1 VKEKRET
8 GGVRIGPYW
17 VKQGEERLL
26 PATGLALVGQ
36 MLGRSKLTAE
46 ADTLKLKERPEPAI
60 PSRDVILS
68 YIGLLVQGHTDY
80 DDVRMLKEDEE
91 ASKLNL
97 GLCTGV
103 PGEATLR
110 QRMDQIGERLRG
122 VIVRSN
128 ADMFQKNKVHVS
140 ANERG
145 YVPVDIDVTP
155 MDNSDT
161 KKEGV
166 SRTYAGYDGYA
177 PIVAYAGTEG
187 YMVNVELRE
196 GKQHCQ
202 RGTPD
207 FLWETLQQARVIAGQ
222 GARLLVRLDSGNDA
236 AENIGVCQDNRAD
249 FLIKRNLRQEK
260 RDSWE
265 FNALA
270 NEFFGMEG
278 TKVLHPRE
286 GKTVHIGSVPR
297 EIDVPHA
304 DGCVMSETFRIV
316 YEVTER
322 TIDKHGQ
329 ILLLPLVEVNTWWTS
344 LTLPEE
350 EVIALYH
357 AHGVCEQYHSEL
369 KTDMGVE
376 RLPSGKF
383 ATNALVLELAM
394 LAYNL
399 LRMIGQE
406 SLKGDDAPVK
416 RPVKRKRLATVIKH
430 LILIASLFTKHAR
443 RRCLSLGRSN
453 AWSRTFLRLGSCFG

>member
-1 VKEKRET
+1 MKET
-8 GGVRIGPYW
+8 GMVRIGPYW
-17 VKQGEERLL
+17 VKLGEERLL
-26 PATGLALVGQ
+26 PATGLALIGQ

-60 PSRDVILS
+60 PNRDVVLTFIGILA
-68 YIGLLVQGHTDY
+68 QGHTDF
-80 DDVRMLKEDEE
+80 DGVRMLQEDEE
-91 ASKLNL
+91 TSRLNL
-97 GLCTGV
+97 GLSKGV
-103 PGEATLR
+103 PGEATVR
-110 QRMDQIGERLRG
+110 QRMDQIGDRLRG
-122 VIVRSN
+122 VILRSN
-128 ADMFQKNKVHVS
+128 SEMFGKNKVKPR
-140 ANERG
+140 ANAEG

-177 PIVAYAGTEG
+177 PIVAYVGTEG
-187 YMVNVELRE
+187 FMANVELRE

-202 RGTPD
+202 KATPD
-207 FLWETLQQARVIAGQ
+207 FVWETLDQVRGMVGQ
-222 GARLLVRLDSGNDA
+222 EAKPLVRMDAGNDA
-236 AENIGVCQDNRAD
+236 AENIGVCQDNHVD
-249 FLIKRNLRQEK
+249 YLIKRNPRQEK
-260 RDSWE
+260 AEGWE
-265 FNALA
+265 FDALA
-270 NEFFGMEG
+270 NEFFGTEG
-278 TKVLHPRE
+278 AKVLHPRE
-286 GKTVHIGSVPR
+286 GKMVHVGSVPR
-297 EIDVPHA
+297 EINVPHA
-304 DGCVMSETFRIV
+304 DGRVTQETVRIV

-329 ILLLPLVEVNTWWTS
+329 ILLLPQVEANTWYTS
-344 LTLPEE
+344 LPLPEE
-350 EVIALYH
+350 DVIAQYH
-357 AHGVCEQYHSEL
+357 AHGECEQYHSEL

-383 ATNALVLELAM
+383 ETNALVLELAM

-430 LILIASLFTKHAR
+430 LVLIASHFTKHAR

-453 AWSRTFLRLGSCFG
+453 AWSRTFLRLGSTFG

>member
-1 VKEKRET
+1 
-8 GGVRIGPYW
+8 
-17 VKQGEERLL
+17 
-26 PATGLALVGQ
+26 
-36 MLGRSKLTAE
+36 MLERSKLTAE

-60 PSRDVILS
+60 PNRDVVLT
-68 YIGLLVQGHTDY
+68 YIGILAQGHTEY
-80 DDVRMLKEDEE
+80 DAVRILQEDEE
-91 ASKLNL
+91 ASRLNL
-97 GLCTGV
+97 GLSKGV

-110 QRMDQIGERLRG
+110 QRMDQIGDRLRG
-122 VIVRSN
+122 VILRSN
-128 ADMFQKNKVHVS
+128 ADMFRKNKVKPS
-140 ANERG
+140 ANAAG

-177 PIVAYAGTEG
+177 PIVAYVGTEG
-187 YMVNVELRE
+187 FMADVELRE

-202 RGTPD
+202 KATPD
-207 FLWETLQQARVIAGQ
+207 FLWETLHQVRPMLGQ
-222 GARLLVRLDSGNDA
+222 GAKVLVRMDAGNDA
-236 AENIGVCQDNRAD
+236 AENIGVCQDNHVD
-249 FLIKRNLRQEK
+249 YLIKRNLRQEK
-260 RDSWE
+260 SEVWE
-265 FNALA
+265 FDALA

-278 TKVLHPRE
+278 SQVLHPRD

-297 EIDVPHA
+297 EISVPHA
-304 DGCVMSETFRIV
+304 DGRVTTETVRIV

-329 ILLLPLVEVNTWWTS
+329 ILLLPQVEANTWWTS

-350 EVIALYH
+350 EIIALYH
-357 AHGVCEQYHSEL
+357 AHGECEQYHSEL

-406 SLKGDDAPVK
+406 SLKGSDAPVK

-430 LILIASLFTKHAR
+430 LILIASHFTKHAR
-443 RRCLSLGRSN
+443 RICLSLGRSN
-453 AWSRTFLRLGSCFG
+453 AWSRTFLRLGASFG

>member
-1 VKEKRET
+1 
-8 GGVRIGPYW
+8 
-17 VKQGEERLL
+17 
-26 PATGLALVGQ
+26 
-36 MLGRSKLTAE
+36 MLERSKLTAE

-60 PSRDVILS
+60 PNRDVVLT
-68 YIGLLVQGHTDY
+68 YIGILAQGHTEY
-80 DDVRMLKEDEE
+80 DAVRILQEDEE
-91 ASKLNL
+91 ASRLNL
-97 GLCTGV
+97 GLSKGV

-110 QRMDQIGERLRG
+110 QRMDQIGDRLRG
-122 VIVRSN
+122 VILRSN
-128 ADMFQKNKVHVS
+128 ADMFRKNKVKPS
-140 ANERG
+140 ANAAG

-177 PIVAYAGTEG
+177 PIVAYVGTEG
-187 YMVNVELRE
+187 FMADVELRE

-202 RGTPD
+202 KATLD
-207 FLWETLQQARVIAGQ
+207 FLWETLHQVRPMLGQ
-222 GARLLVRLDSGNDA
+222 GAKVLVRMDAGNDA
-236 AENIGVCQDNRAD
+236 AENIGVCQDNHVD
-249 FLIKRNLRQEK
+249 YLIKRNLRQEK
-260 RDSWE
+260 SEVWE
-265 FNALA
+265 FDALA

-278 TKVLHPRE
+278 SQVLHPRD

-297 EIDVPHA
+297 EISVPHA
-304 DGCVMSETFRIV
+304 DGRVTTETVRIV

-329 ILLLPLVEVNTWWTS
+329 ILLLPQVEANTWWTS

-350 EVIALYH
+350 EIIALYH
-357 AHGVCEQYHSEL
+357 AHGECEQYHSEL

-406 SLKGDDAPVK
+406 SLKGSDASVK

-430 LILIASLFTKHAR
+430 LILIASHFTKHAR
-443 RRCLSLGRSN
+443 RKCLSLGRSN
-453 AWSRTFLRLGSCFG
+453 AWSRTFLRLGASFG

>member
-1 VKEKRET
+1 
-8 GGVRIGPYW
+8 
-17 VKQGEERLL
+17 
-26 PATGLALVGQ
+26 
-36 MLGRSKLTAE
+36 M
-46 ADTLKLKERPEPAI
+46 I
-60 PSRDVILS
+60 PNRDVILS
-68 YIGLLVQGHTDY
+68 FMGILVQGHGDFEA
-80 DDVRMLKEDEE
+80 VRTLQEDEE

-97 GLCTGV
+97 GLTNGV

-110 QRMDQIGERLRG
+110 QRMDQIGDRLRG

-128 ADMFQKNKVHVS
+128 TDMFRKNKVKPS
-140 ANERG
+140 ANGKG

-177 PIVAYAGTEG
+177 PIVAYVGSEG
-187 YMVNVELRE
+187 FMANVELRE

-202 RGTPD
+202 KATPD
-207 FLWETLQQARVIAGQ
+207 FLWETLHQVRSMVGQ
-222 GARLLVRLDSGNDA
+222 EAKPLVRMDAGNDA
-236 AENIGVCQDNRAD
+236 AENIGVCQDNHVD
-249 FLIKRNLRQEK
+249 YLVKRNLRQEK
-260 RDSWE
+260 AEGWE
-265 FNALA
+265 FDALA

-278 TKVLHPRE
+278 SQVLRPRE

-297 EIDVPHA
+297 KINVPHA
-304 DGCVMSETFRIV
+304 DGRVTQETVRIV

-322 TIDKHGQ
+322 TIDKNGQ

-344 LTLPEE
+344 LTLLEE

-357 AHGVCEQYHSEL
+357 DHGVCEQYHSEL

-406 SLKGDDAPVK
+406 SLKGDDSPLK

-430 LILIASLFTKHAR
+430 LILIASHFTKHAR

-453 AWSRTFLRLGSCFG
+453 AWSQTFLRLGTSFG